1 MQSGILATLES
12 TGKFDNTIVVF
23 AGDNVCAPGTKAGIA
38 LQPIYLYE
46 LYSRLCKYLN
56 LATPSGV
63 EGPGAPRAVR
73 IGPLE
78 EHNLWGGA
86 KAWPTFQIPCRT
98 ICRWTLLNFAPLA
111 KPRS

>member
-63 EGPGAPRAVR
+63 EGPGAPLYFGYRDFQRAVR
-73 IGPLE
+73 IGPRKYGPKV
-78 EHNLWGGA
+78 N
-86 KAWPTFQIPCRT
+86 
-98 ICRWTLLNFAPLA
+98 
-111 KPRS
+111 S